1 MEILYF
7 YDKLTFKAKIMAKEN
22 GQQSQ
27 LTSRQRLAERYR
39 GANPE
44 LNVDDDEAL
53 GGAILGDL
61 ENYDADRAKMERF
74 NQAMMDNDLA
84 PEMFAGMLSGKNAD
98 GSDFDLTEYIFDNH
112 LDFFLDYLEDSATAK
127 DKLKARQQKR
137 KEDKEAEKQQAANDE
152 ALLAEVKL
160 KVAAEDAELDAAIAE
175 SGYKPEQVKGLIDWI
190 YDKENGLIERAQ
202 NFALT
207 KEDFLRLFQI
217 KDYDVRMADAE
228 QKGYKRGKN
237 EKIDMLKRQQK
248 KRDDMPSDLGGGG
261 STPAV
266 EEKGKDPYL
275 SRLDR
280 MKNF

>member
-1 MEILYF
+1 MLYF
-7 YDKLTFKAKIMAKEN
+7 YDKLTFNAKIMAKEK
-22 GQQSQ
+22 GQEPQ
-27 LTSRQRLAERYR
+27 LTSRQRLAERYK

-61 ENYDADRAKMERF
+61 ENYDADKARMERF
-74 NQAMMDNDLA
+74 NQAMMDNELA

-98 GSDFDLTEYIFDNH
+98 GSDFDLTEYIFDHH
-112 LDFFLDYLEDSATAK
+112 LDFFLDYMEDNASAK
-127 DKLKARQQKR
+127 DKLKARQKQR
-137 KEDKEAEKQQAANDE
+137 KEDRESEKKEVEKRE
-152 ALLAEVKL
+152 ALKAEIKA
-160 KVAAEDAELDAAIAE
+160 KVDAEDAELDAAIAE
-175 SGYKPEQVKGLIDWI
+175 AGYKPEQVKDLIDWI

-202 NFALT
+202 NFAL
-207 KEDFLRLFQI
+207 KKDDFLRLFQI

-248 KRDDMPSDLGGGG
+248 QREDMPSDLGGGG
-261 STPAV
+261 ATPSI
-266 EEKGKDPYL
+266 EENKQDPYL
-275 SRLDR
+275 SRLDK